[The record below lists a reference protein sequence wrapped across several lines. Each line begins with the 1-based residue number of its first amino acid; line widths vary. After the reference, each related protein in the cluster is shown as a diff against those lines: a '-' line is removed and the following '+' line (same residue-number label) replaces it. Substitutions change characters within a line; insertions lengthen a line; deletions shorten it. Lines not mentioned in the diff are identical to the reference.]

1 MDISLYICVC
11 ICIYININR
20 VAPPF
25 AARPNIGSQTSY
37 RPWALKNIYIY
48 SPI

>member
-25 AARPNIGSQTSY
+25 AARPNLGFQTSC
-37 RPWALKNIYIY
+37 RPCELKKKK
-48 SPI
+48 SPK